1 MNNIYEPNST
11 AKRYRTQELVHV
23 EICGRHDKIFCK
35 LENLSTTGSSLKILS
50 AKVMPRPKDI
60 LKITVDLKSLNK
72 IHVVYAEIVWING
85 LNLGASFVTAEA
97 VQKKVSNN
105 NRV

>member
-1 MNNIYEPNST
+1 MNNIYDQNST

-23 EICGRHDKIFCK
+23 EICGRNDKIFCK
-35 LENLSTTGSSLKILS
+35 LENLSTTGTSLKILS

-72 IHVVYAEIVWING
+72 VHIVYVEIVWING
-85 LNLGASFVTAEA
+85 LNLGATFVNAEV
-97 VQKKVSNN
+97 VQKKLSFN